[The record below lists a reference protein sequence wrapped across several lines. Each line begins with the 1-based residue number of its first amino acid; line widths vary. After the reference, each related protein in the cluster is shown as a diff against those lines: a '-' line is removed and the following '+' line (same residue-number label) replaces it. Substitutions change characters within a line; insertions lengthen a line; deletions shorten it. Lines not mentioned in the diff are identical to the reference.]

1 MQQTYL
7 SSYAPILIHLLIVTG
22 LSAALILVS
31 WLVGDRKPSRTK
43 LSAYECGILPTGD
56 AREPFSVKFYLVAIL
71 FILFDVEAM
80 FLIAWAVIFRDLG
93 MYGFVV
99 MFIFLFMLMA
109 AFIYEWKKGA
119 LDWAR

>member
-1 MQQTYL
+1 MNQSYL
-7 SSYAPILIHLLIVTG
+7 SSYAPILLHLLIVTG
-22 LSAALILVS
+22 LSAGIILLS
-31 WLVGDRKPSRTK
+31 WLVGDRKPTRSK

-71 FILFDVEAM
+71 FLLFDVEAM

-93 MYGFVV
+93 MYGFVI
-99 MFIFLFMLMA
+99 MFIFLFVLMA
-109 AFIYEWKKGA
+109 AFFYEWKKGA

>member
-1 MQQTYL
+1 MNQSYL
-7 SSYAPILIHLLIVTG
+7 SSYAPILLHLLIVTG
-22 LSAALILVS
+22 LSAGIILLS
-31 WLVGDRKPSRTK
+31 WLVGDRKPTRSK

-71 FILFDVEAM
+71 FLLFDVEAM

-93 MYGFVV
+93 MYGFII
-99 MFIFLFMLMA
+99 MFIFLFVLMA
-109 AFIYEWKKGA
+109 AFFYEWKKGA